1 MDPVSI
7 GVSAGGSLGI
17 IYILS
22 RIIERLIDKRSNGP
36 GQGRESVDQINTLT
50 MVNLLNDIKGNTAL
64 LVEQQK
70 GMFSALRQV
79 CGYREKEGH

>member
-1 MDPVSI
+1 MDPVTT
-7 GVSAGGSLGI
+7 GLAAGGSLGT

-22 RIIERLIDKRSNGP
+22 RIIEKMIDKRGNGRAIE
-36 GQGRESVDQINTLT
+36 QMNTLA
-50 MVNLLNDIKGNTAL
+50 MLNALNDIKSNTAL

-79 CGYREKEGH
+79 CTYHEKEGHK